1 MWSPPKLQPVN
12 KYRRV
17 KFHKNQETGTYLNC
31 ISFFVVFL
39 DGYLGHSTESG
50 QIGDWKSKIFN
61 VGKLIEIVMYFQDK
75 GMDR

>member
-1 MWSPPKLQPVN
+1 MNSK
-12 KYRRV
+12 
-17 KFHKNQETGTYLNC
+17 
-31 ISFFVVFL
+31 ISN
-39 DGYLGHSTESG
+39 LGHSTESG